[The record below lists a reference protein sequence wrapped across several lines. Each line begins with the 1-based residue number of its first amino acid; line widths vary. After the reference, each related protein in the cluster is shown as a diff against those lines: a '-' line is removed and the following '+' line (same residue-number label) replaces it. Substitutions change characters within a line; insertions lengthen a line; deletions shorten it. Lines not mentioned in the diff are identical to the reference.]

1 MSPSPDPLPT
11 MKTLLLLLAVTFAA
25 FLPAQDDRDRTTPVE
40 SQWLTAQTENDLLTL
55 QGAGWRFTDLEVTSA
70 FPLSF
75 AVAMVKNTGTYAK
88 TWAYR
93 SAATPADLSALVA
106 QGMRIVDL
114 QPYSSLVGLRFA
126 AVLVANV
133 GADAKS
139 WWWWYDQT
147 SAQVDANITAVN
159 GRLTSFKRYADNGQT
174 RFATVAVSNAG
185 SEYRPWAYLY
195 ASSSAA
201 LNQFA
206 AQNAAR
212 VYGIERVADDSY
224 DVILIDNQQAL
235 GHWFYY
241 EQSTFAAQQLLE
253 QNLGRVVDVSVYTVG
268 TFPLQVTRCCI
279 AMLDKANPLEN
290 TARQAFYG
298 AASGGLGQYGFFL
311 KQVNGPV
318 MAQMRPDTVFEPAD
332 TMKTL
337 YHVHVMRRVAQGT
350 ASLSTLHNKPTSCG
364 VPGSGQSYGTS
375 LTQMMTNND
384 DMATLAIS
392 QTFGVSFIDGTAAA
406 LGMTSTSINYT
417 IGCGGPAP
425 INEMTLRDLSTLH
438 EEVANGYLANGPF
451 DHRPTFYALMQES
464 LAFPT
469 WGTSDL
475 DDRIDLYAPLIGM
488 SSTARDVF
496 KSKLKIAY
504 KHGDAVW
511 VQGSTLY
518 SYSEGGWMSVPFR
531 APNGL
536 LAPREFTFGVF
547 DHAFGAQPVSA
558 RNAMCNAELELVW
571 DRVKAGMD
579 TWDDYTAGT
588 ITPIGGAGCAG
599 SAGVPVQTVGGQPDL
614 EETVLYAI
622 ESTPTSAIAIALFG
636 FSNTSWAGAPLPA
649 DLAPIGAPGCILRT
663 EPSVMLAV
671 VTSAQGI
678 ARLPIVIGTDP
689 STIGTVWYS
698 QFLILDPPAN
708 AFGATLSNALRTR
721 VGGSD

>member
-1 MSPSPDPLPT
+1 MRT
-11 MKTLLLLLAVTFAA
+11 FLLLLAAAFAA
-25 FLPAQDDRDRTTPVE
+25 LLPAQDDRDRTTPVE
-40 SQWLTAQTENDLLTL
+40 SQWLTSRTENDLLAL
-55 QGAGWRFTDLEVTSA
+55 QGDGWRFTDIEVTST

-75 AVAMVKNTGTYAK
+75 AVAMVKNTGAYAK

-114 QPYSSLVGLRFA
+114 QPYSALAGLRFA

-133 GADAKS
+133 GADAKT

-147 SAQVDANITAVN
+147 STQVDANIAAVN
-159 GRLTSFKRYADNGQT
+159 GRLTSFKRYTDNGQS
-174 RFATVAVSNAG
+174 RFATVVVSNTG
-185 SEYRPWAYLY
+185 SDYRPWAYLY
-195 ASSSAA
+195 ASTSAA

-206 AQNAAR
+206 AQNTAR

-268 TFPLQVTRCCI
+268 TFPLQFTRCCI

-318 MAQMRPDTVFEPAD
+318 LAQMRADSVFEPGD

-384 DMATLAIS
+384 DMATLALS
-392 QTFGVSFIDGTAAA
+392 QTFGVSFIQGTADA
-406 LGMTSTSINYT
+406 LGMTSTNINYT
-417 IGCGGPAP
+417 IGCAGPAP

-438 EEVANGYLANGPF
+438 EQVANGYLAGGLVNV
-451 DHRPTFYALMQES
+451 RPTFYALMQES

-475 DDRIDLYAPLIGM
+475 DDRIDIYALVTGM
-488 SSTARDVF
+488 SVAARDVF

-504 KHGDAVW
+504 KHGDALW
-511 VQGSTLY
+511 LQGSTVLY
-518 SYSEGGWMSVPFR
+518 AYSEGGWMSVPFR
-531 APNGL
+531 ASNGL
-536 LAPREFTFGVF
+536 LAPKEYTFGAF
-547 DHAFGAQPVSA
+547 DHAFSAQPTSG

-571 DRVKAGMD
+571 DRVKAAMD
-579 TWDDYTAGT
+579 TWDDYTAGS
-588 ITPIGGAGCAG
+588 ITPLGGAGCPG

-614 EETVLYAI
+614 EETVLYTI
-622 ESTPTSAIAIALFG
+622 ESAPASAIAIAVFG
-636 FSNTSWAGAPLPA
+636 FSSTSWAGAPLPA

-663 EPSVMLAV
+663 EPSLMLAA
-671 VTSAQGI
+671 VTGGTGV

-689 STIGTVWYS
+689 ATIGTVWYS
-698 QFLILDPPAN
+698 QFLVLDPPAN